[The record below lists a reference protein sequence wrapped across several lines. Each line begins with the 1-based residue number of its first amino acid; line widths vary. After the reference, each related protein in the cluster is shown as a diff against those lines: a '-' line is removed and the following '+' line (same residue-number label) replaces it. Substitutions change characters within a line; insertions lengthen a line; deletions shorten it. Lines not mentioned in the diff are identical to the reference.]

1 MPQKKNAYPFEYV
14 RARAAHA
21 VGEMASAYGTLH
33 NTNFQDIKDVE
44 EEVVYPVF
52 RLFDETSRSLRL
64 LDGTISS
71 MEFKREN
78 MLKRAAEGYGSCTEL
93 AAKIHRQTDLSYRT
107 AHRIVG
113 NLVLRAFKQGKAA
126 TEADAALVN
135 ESARE
140 VVGRELDI
148 DDDLVRNSLDPTAF
162 VRAHNVP
169 GGPAP
174 IRVHEALG
182 NARAILADH
191 DGRVSR
197 SRELLE
203 GASSN
208 LAGRANQ
215 LAESA

>member
-52 RLFDETSRSLRL
+52 RSFDETSRSLRL
-64 LDGTISS
+64 LEGTISS
-71 MEFKREN
+71 MQFKREN
-78 MLKRAAEGYGSCTEL
+78 MLQKAAQGYGSCTEL

-126 TEADAALVN
+126 TDIDAALVN

-140 VVGRELDI
+140 IIGRELDI

-162 VRAHNVP
+162 VKAHDVP

-174 IRVHEALG
+174 DRVREAIRK
-182 NARAILADH
+182 ARAILDDH

-197 SRELLE
+197 SRESLDE
-203 GASSN
+203 ASSELN
-208 LAGRANQ
+208 GRVER
-215 LAESA
+215 LVSRV